1 MVKSKNSAPKRGGGS
16 RRSKAESVTEE
27 KENSVEVN
35 KVLDLHPIEID
46 EKDFNVHYKSIK
58 SALEKKDTAVSL
70 LRGARKQA
78 KEASPDILA
87 AVEETIKLER
97 LDQDTIVTRLQR
109 IGYALKKAESPIQL
123 TLHNTLLGDA
133 KDTSYNRGFKDG
145 EAGRTAN
152 NDYPEGSDL
161 AAEYTRGWNHGT
173 AKNLGMSPEAAD
185 VAIADGEGKT
195 SGILWNDEAPH
206 LSDEKAAA

>member
-1 MVKSKNSAPKRGGGS
+1 MAKSKTGTPKRGGG
-16 RRSKAESVTEE
+16 RRSKAESMTEE
-27 KENSVEVN
+27 KANLAEVN
-35 KVLDLHPIEID
+35 KVLDLKPIEID
-46 EKDFNVHYKSIK
+46 EKDFNVHYRSIK

-97 LDQDTIVTRLQR
+97 LDQYTIVTRLQR

-123 TLHNTLLGDA
+123 SLHNTLLGDA
-133 KDTSYNRGFKDG
+133 NETAYKRGFKDG
-145 EAGRTAN
+145 EAGHTAN

-185 VAIADGEGKT
+185 EAIAAGEENA
-195 SGILWNDEAPH
+195 SNILWNDEAPH
-206 LSDEKAAA
+206 LTDEKVAA